1 MLHSVIILIVVAC
14 YIHMVV
20 YIRRGK
26 DYNIITVQVLETRE
40 EAESVVAVESRQF
53 HRDLI
58 EIALHLL
65 VLSLYHEY
73 ISTDKKEDFVA
84 LC

>member
-26 DYNIITVQVLETRE
+26 DYNIITVQVFETRE
-40 EAESVVAVESRQF
+40 EAESIVTVESRQF

-58 EIALHLL
+58 EITLHLL
-65 VLSLYHEY
+65 VFSLYHEY